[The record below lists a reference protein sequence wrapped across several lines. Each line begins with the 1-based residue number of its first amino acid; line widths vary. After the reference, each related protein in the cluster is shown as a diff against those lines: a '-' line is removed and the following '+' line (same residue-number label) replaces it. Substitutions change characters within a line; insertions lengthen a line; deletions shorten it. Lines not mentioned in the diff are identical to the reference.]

1 MQHNPGG
8 WGFGKLHAGVV
19 QGWAAIVMGICAGSI
34 PWFTMMVV
42 HKRWSL
48 LQKVDD
54 TLGVFHTH
62 AVAGL
67 LGGSLTGLFA
77 EPQLC
82 NYFLSVTNEQGGFY
96 GGVGGVQFGK
106 QLAGALFI
114 IGRNVV
120 VTSLILLLIGLVMPL
135 RMSEEHLLIGD
146 DAVHGEEAYALW
158 GDGEKYDITKHG
170 TSDYDENIASHGLG
184 TGRGPTVT
192 L

>member
-1 MQHNPGG
+1 MEGMFENGDT
-8 WGFGKLHAGVV
+8 GVV
-19 QGWAAIVMGICAGSI
+19 QGWAAIIMGCLSGSI

-62 AVAGL
+62 AVAGS
-67 LGGSLTGLFA
+67 LGGCLTGLFA
-77 EPQLC
+77 EPALS
-82 NYFLSVTNEQGGFY
+82 NYFLSVQNEQGGFY
-96 GGVGGVQFGK
+96 GKRRGGVQFGK
-106 QLAGALFI
+106 QIAAALFI
-114 IGRNVV
+114 IGWNIV
-120 VTSLILLLIGLVMPL
+120 VTSIILLAIRLVIPL

-158 GDGEKYDITKHG
+158 GDGEKFDITKHG
-170 TSDYDENIASHGLG
+170 NQEYDDTHHGLG
-184 TGRGPTVT
+184 TGNGTRGPTVE